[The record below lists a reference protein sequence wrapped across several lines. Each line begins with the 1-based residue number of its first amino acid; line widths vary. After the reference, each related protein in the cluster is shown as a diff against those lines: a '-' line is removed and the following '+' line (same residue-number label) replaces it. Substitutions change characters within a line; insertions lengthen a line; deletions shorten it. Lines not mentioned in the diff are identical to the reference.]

1 MSSVKKVS
9 IGFAQIRESIDNL
22 ANIVNDLLP
31 LEKAE
36 VALVFRIE
44 QIKRR
49 DDLDDNEHAREV
61 MGDLEQVL
69 LLIQSGYNVDYIK
82 DKVAERALSLV
93 YKPKDMPKD
102 MPKNKPKNMDRMTIL
117 FHILDILKGNSLSYD
132 RDTEI
137 DNGMEVLSRLLTW
150 YPGSVT

>member
-82 DKVAERALSLV
+82 DKVTESVLLLGHKS
-93 YKPKDMPKD
+93 
-102 MPKNKPKNMDRMTIL
+102 KNKPGNMNRISNL
-117 FHILDILKGNSLSYD
+117 FHILDILNGNSLSYD

-150 YPGSVT
+150 YPGTVT

>member
-1 MSSVKKVS
+1 MSSVKKAS

-44 QIKRR
+44 QMKRI

-69 LLIQSGYNVDYIK
+69 RLIQSGYNVDYIK
-82 DKVAERALSLV
+82 EKVAESALLLGH
-93 YKPKDMPKD
+93 KC
-102 MPKNKPKNMDRMTIL
+102 KNKPNNMDRMTNL
-117 FHILDILKGNSLSYD
+117 FHILDILNGNSLSYD